1 MPLLQC
7 DSGVRILF
15 CGGGYRPMI
24 KKLQNL
30 SLGWKF
36 VLIQIVC
43 VSFTVTLIS
52 TAVTHLYNR
61 YVSNSITRDRAQ
73 IAAFAA
79 NQLQLKVR
87 EMQAQAQWRAASPA
101 VVDMLHSGVTSA
113 QQSALQ
119 LATNENFVL
128 LPAHGGAPLVSV
140 GSLASDMAT
149 AIDAAMPQIKN
160 QPLLLPLSLAGQEDS
175 KGVLVLAPVLVAGER
190 VGVVAQAALAS
201 SLLPV
206 AADGKIRVV
215 GDQQWQQRQII
226 ENTGLSRLSYY
237 ISDSGQEVYGEAVPA
252 KLSGFTWQ
260 VAAEINRSDADE
272 PFQKFQLM
280 VTLTALI
287 PGFFVYLGTYLIS
300 KRVLVR
306 PIRELIAAAQDLHQ
320 GEGDFTRRLQK
331 TTNDELGE
339 LADAFNAFIS
349 KQQSVLL
356 QVSDTIDHLSDSAN
370 HILGSAADV
379 SNSSS
384 EQAAS
389 VEETSAAL
397 EEMSV
402 TIARN
407 ADNARA
413 TEQIAAQSADNV
425 RSSSHVV
432 SQAVTEMKKIAE
444 KILLID
450 EIAHTTNLL
459 ALNAEIEAARAGE
472 HGRGFAVVAG
482 EVRKLA
488 ERSKETAY
496 EISDLSTNVMQ
507 VAEQAAAIL
516 NEIVPQVVQ
525 TSELV
530 REITNASEEQQS
542 GVEQIT
548 IAVTQIEGSTQKSAE
563 TSEVLSRAV
572 QDIND
577 KILRLREQALYFRL
591 K

>member
-1 MPLLQC
+1 
-7 DSGVRILF
+7 
-15 CGGGYRPMI
+15 MI

-43 VSFTVTLIS
+43 ISVTVTTVS
-52 TAVTHLYNR
+52 MTATFVYNR
-61 YVSNSITRDRAQ
+61 YVNESILRDRGYE
-73 IAAFAA
+73 AAYAA
-79 NQLQLKVR
+79 NQALLKISQV
-87 EMQAQAQWRAASPA
+87 QAQSQWRAASST
-101 VVDMLHSGVTSA
+101 VKNILHTGNVAPVQQQELLLSA
-113 QQSALQ
+113 TES
-119 LATNENFVL
+119 FVL
-128 LPAHGGAPLVSV
+128 LPASGGEPLFEVGKYAADLRVAASSV
-140 GSLASDMAT
+140 MAT
-149 AIDAAMPQIKN
+149 LK
-160 QPLLLPLSLAGQEDS
+160 DS
-175 KGVLVLAPVLVAGER
+175 SLVLPMTISGSDAQQSVIVLTPVMESGVRL
-190 VGVVAQAALAS
+190 GVVAQGVLLSA
-201 SLLPV
+201 LLP
-206 AADGKIRVV
+206 AGSSKIHVTTNE
-215 GDQQWQQRQII
+215 QWQQRKLLQ
-226 ENTGLSRLSYY
+226 NSGFFRLPYY
-237 ISDSGQEVYGEAVPA
+237 LNREGSAVYGAAQP
-252 KLSGFTWQ
+252 LQLPGFSWQ
-260 VAAEINRSDADE
+260 VVSEVDKSDADA
-272 PFQKFQLM
+272 PFDFLQL
-280 VTLTALI
+280 VITLGSLA
-287 PGFFVYLGTYLIS
+287 PGFFIYLGTYLLS
-300 KRVLVR
+300 QRLLVK
-306 PIRELIAAAQDLHQ
+306 PIRALISAAQELHQ
-320 GEGDFTRRLQK
+320 GEGDFTRRLHK

-339 LADAFNAFIS
+339 LADEFNAFIS

-356 QVSDTIDHLSDSAN
+356 QVSDTIDHLSNSAN
-370 HILGSAADV
+370 YILGSAADV

-432 SQAVTEMKKIAE
+432 SQAVSEMKKIAE

-507 VAEQAAAIL
+507 VAEKAAAIL

-530 REITNASEEQQS
+530 REISNASEEQQS

-563 TSEVLSRAV
+563 TSEVLSQAV
-572 QDIND
+572 QEINE
-577 KILRLREQALYFRL
+577 KIQRLREQALYFRL

>member
-1 MPLLQC
+1 
-7 DSGVRILF
+7 
-15 CGGGYRPMI
+15 MI

-43 VSFTVTLIS
+43 ISFTVTLIS
-52 TAVTHLYNR
+52 LAVTYLYNS
-61 YVSNSITRDRAQ
+61 YVSNSITRSRAQ
-73 IAAFAA
+73 NAAVAA
-79 NQLQLKVR
+79 NQFLSNAR
-87 EMQAQAQWRAASPA
+87 EIQDQAQWRAASS
-101 VVDMLHSGVTSA
+101 VVAEILRSSVVTSE
-113 QQSALQ
+113 QRDELQ
-119 LATNENFVL
+119 LSDKESFVL
-128 LPAHGGAPLVSV
+128 LPAHGAPVLSV
-140 GSLASDMAT
+140 GALVPEMLK
-149 AIDAAMPQIKN
+149 AADTLSAQIKDR
-160 QPLLLPLSLAGQEDS
+160 PVLLPLLSEIDGKNTRAVMVVEHVVVD
-175 KGVLVLAPVLVAGER
+175 GER
-190 VGVVAQAALAS
+190 LGVVIQGVPAD
-201 SLLPV
+201 SLLPTSM
-206 AADGKIRVV
+206 DGRTHLVD
-215 GDQQWQQRQII
+215 GQQWQQRQILQ
-226 ENTGLSRLSYY
+226 NKGVSRLSYY
-237 ISDSGQEVYGEAVPA
+237 ISDNGQDVYGDAVPVN
-252 KLSGFTWQ
+252 LDGFTWF
-260 VAAEINRSDADE
+260 VASEVTREEADE
-272 PFQKFQLM
+272 PFQQFQLM
-280 VTLTALI
+280 ITLAALI
-287 PGFFVYLGTYLIS
+287 PGFFVYFATYMLS
-300 KRVLVR
+300 KKVLVK
-306 PIRELIAAAQDLHQ
+306 PIRELIEAVQDLHH

-331 TTNDELGE
+331 ANDDELGE

-349 KQQSVLL
+349 QQQSVLL
-356 QVSDTIDHLSDSAN
+356 QVSDTIDHLSGSVSHILDSA
-370 HILGSAADV
+370 SDV

-425 RSSSHVV
+425 RSSSQVV
-432 SQAVTEMKKIAE
+432 SQAVVEMKKIAE

-496 EISDLSTNVMQ
+496 EISDLSVNVMQ

-530 REITNASEEQQS
+530 REISNASEEQQS

-548 IAVTQIEGSTQKSAE
+548 IAVTQIEGSTHKSAE
-563 TSEVLSRAV
+563 TSEELSSAV
-572 QDIND
+572 QAINE
-577 KILRLREQALYFRL
+577 KIQLLREQALYFRL